1 VTSGDRLSRE
11 TIRRAGS
18 SSSSRADGAR
28 ARHDGGSIS
37 QWISL
42 DEVDSTNAYAARLLP
57 EMPHGTFVMAA
68 AQTAGRGRL
77 GRRWHSP
84 SGGNVYMSC
93 VIKAFPPVPSAALPG
108 VLTLTMALAVCDAIE
123 REGAAPTLKWP
134 NDVLVDGRKVAG
146 ILAQATYEGPQATA
160 AIVGVGIN
168 VNMTAA
174 ELAAIDRP
182 ATSLAVCTGRS
193 LDAAAIAQIVAARFL
208 DRLATAQ
215 LGALRR
221 EVLAKMTGIGDP
233 IKVVAP
239 QGTLSGTAVDLAEDL
254 RLQVCDDRGCM
265 HWVSGGDVCAMG

>member
-1 VTSGDRLSRE
+1 MTSGERASRE

-18 SSSSRADGAR
+18 FSSSHVDGAR
-28 ARHDGGSIS
+28 AHHDDGAIS
-37 QWISL
+37 QWVSL
-42 DEVDSTNAYAARLLP
+42 DEVDSINAYAARHLP
-57 EMPHGTFVMAA
+57 ELPHGTFVSAA
-68 AQTAGRGRL
+68 AQTTGRGRL

-93 VIKAFPPVPSAALPG
+93 VVKAFPPVPASALPG

-123 REGAAPTLKWP
+123 RAGVASTLKWP

-146 ILAQATYEGPQATA
+146 ILAQATYEGPRATA

-182 ATSLAVCTGRS
+182 ATSLSVSTGRS
-193 LDAAAIAQIVAARFL
+193 LDAAAIAQDVAARFL
-208 DRLATAQ
+208 DRLATTH
-215 LGALRR
+215 LDALRR

>member
-1 VTSGDRLSRE
+1 MSSPTSLDGPASSLALSSFSPRF
-11 TIRRAGS
+11 I
-18 SSSSRADGAR
+18 
-28 ARHDGGSIS
+28 
-37 QWISL
+37 WL
-42 DEVDSTNAYAARLLP
+42 DEVDSTNAYAARRLP
-57 EMPHGTFVMAA
+57 EISHGTFVTAV

-77 GRRWHSP
+77 DRRWHSP
-84 SGGNVYMSC
+84 PGSNVYMSG
-93 VIKAFPPVPSAALPG
+93 VVKAFPAVLPAALPG
-108 VLTLTMALAVCDAIE
+108 ALTLTMALAVCDAIE
-123 REGAAPTLKWP
+123 RVGVAPTLKWP

-160 AIVGVGIN
+160 AIVGVGVN

-193 LDAAAIAQIVAARFL
+193 LDAAAIGQHVAARFL
-208 DRLATAQ
+208 DRLATTH
-215 LGALRR
+215 LDALRR

>member
-1 VTSGDRLSRE
+1 MTSGERASRE

-18 SSSSRADGAR
+18 SSSGRVDDAR
-28 ARHDGGSIS
+28 ARHDGGSVP

-42 DEVDSTNAYAARLLP
+42 DEVDSTNAYAARQLGDLQ
-57 EMPHGTFVMAA
+57 HGTFIVADR
-68 AQTAGRGRL
+68 QSAGRGRN
-77 GRRWHSP
+77 GRCWESP
-84 SGGNVYMSC
+84 PSGNVYMSC
-93 VIKAFPPVPSAALPG
+93 VVKAFPPVLASALPG
-108 VLTLTMALAVCDAIE
+108 VLTLTMALAACDAIE
-123 REGAAPTLKWP
+123 REGVAPTLKWP

-160 AIVGVGIN
+160 AIVGVGVN

-193 LDAAAIAQIVAARFL
+193 LDAAAIAQYVAARFL
-208 DRLATAQ
+208 DRLATTH